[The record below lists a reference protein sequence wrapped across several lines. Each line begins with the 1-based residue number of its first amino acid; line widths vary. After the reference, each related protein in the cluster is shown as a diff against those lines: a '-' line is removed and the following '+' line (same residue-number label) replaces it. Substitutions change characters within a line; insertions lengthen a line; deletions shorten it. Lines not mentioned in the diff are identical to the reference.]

1 MPRVFEI
8 LGVADR
14 DWGVRLMNTFVHRV
28 QLRLLLLGLLAGRA
42 PKVRR
47 LRLVLKI

>member
-1 MPRVFEI
+1 MPRVIEI
-8 LGVADR
+8 LGAADR
-14 DWGVRLMNTFVHRV
+14 DRGWRLMNTFVHRV
-28 QLRLLLLGLLAGRA
+28 RLRLLLVGLLAGRA

>member
-1 MPRVFEI
+1 M
-8 LGVADR
+8 
-14 DWGVRLMNTFVHRV
+14 MNPIVHRM
-28 QLRLLLLGLLAGRA
+28 QLRLLLVGLLAGRA

>member
-1 MPRVFEI
+1 
-8 LGVADR
+8 
-14 DWGVRLMNTFVHRV
+14 MNMFVHRV
-28 QLRLLLLGLLAGRA
+28 QLRLLLLGMLAGRA